1 MNKISLHTY
10 VLIDTLRLFYRQ
22 TSKLCSLLLRLLT
35 VIVSF

>member
-1 MNKISLHTY
+1 MSEISFYTY

-22 TSKLCSLLLRLLT
+22 PSKPCSLLLRLLT